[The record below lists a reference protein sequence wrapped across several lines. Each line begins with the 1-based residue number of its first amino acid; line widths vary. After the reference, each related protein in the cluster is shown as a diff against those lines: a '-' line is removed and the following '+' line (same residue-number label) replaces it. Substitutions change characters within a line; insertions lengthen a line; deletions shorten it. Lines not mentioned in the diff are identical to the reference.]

1 MKIPK
6 TDLTIYQMISATS
19 LSQSRIENAINLAKK
34 LTEDPDE
41 NIRYL
46 KSLCK
51 ACYYFSSISGQAL
64 TERECMCCNKLQN
77 YSSTFTDALCSGCAK
92 KYSLCKH
99 CGGDFNLRIKRRS
112 WPSKESD

>member
-1 MKIPK
+1 MKMPK
-6 TDLTIYQMISATS
+6 TDMSIYYMKFATAMS
-19 LSQSRIENAINLAKK
+19 IDYIENTINLAKN

-41 NIRYL
+41 DIRYL

-51 ACYYFSSISGQAL
+51 ACYYRSSIAGQAFS
-64 TERECMCCNKLQN
+64 ERECMCCNKLQN

-112 WPSKESD
+112 WTSKESN